1 MNLFRPIQSLKA
13 VIISLLVTTCF
24 MQAASAENLPKVAI
38 KTSMGTIVLE
48 LYPEK
53 APKTVAN
60 FLKYVKS
67 GHYNHTI
74 FHRVIDNFMIQA
86 GGIDP
91 QLKEK
96 PLKFPAIPLE
106 AAYALEHDLKN
117 EIGTIAMA
125 RASDP
130 NSARSQFFINVNNNE
145 FLNHQVLPE
154 GDPVEFTRQGE
165 TISAPRKQ
173 ALFATAGYTPF
184 GRVIEGMDVVEK
196 IKAVPTK
203 SVSVFQNLPVDP
215 VLIESVK
222 LLK

>member
-1 MNLFRPIQSLKA
+1 MNLFRSLKS
-13 VIISLLVTTCF
+13 VLISLLATACF
-24 MQAASAENLPKVAI
+24 MQAASADNLPKVAM

-86 GGIDP
+86 GGID
-91 QLKEK
+91 QKLREK
-96 PLKFPAIPLE
+96 PIKFPAIPLE

-130 NSARSQFFINVNNNE
+130 NSARSQFLSTSTTMNF
-145 FLNHQVLPE
+145 
-154 GDPVEFTRQGE
+154 
-165 TISAPRKQ
+165 
-173 ALFATAGYTPF
+173 
-184 GRVIEGMDVVEK
+184 
-196 IKAVPTK
+196 
-203 SVSVFQNLPVDP
+203 
-215 VLIESVK
+215 
-222 LLK
+222 